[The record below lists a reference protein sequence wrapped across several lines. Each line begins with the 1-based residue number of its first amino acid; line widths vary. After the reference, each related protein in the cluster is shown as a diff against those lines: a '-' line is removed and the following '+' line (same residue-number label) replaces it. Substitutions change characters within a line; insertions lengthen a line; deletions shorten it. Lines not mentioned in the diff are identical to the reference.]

1 MRIKYFLII
10 VLGTLAC
17 MLVTDGLVLQ
27 PLTKQDSNLVFAK
40 QPPDVPK
47 GPKDPKDPSEGPK
60 LPIGLPE
67 PSTLILLGTGLTSI
81 GVYFYSKKRNEK

>member
-40 QPPDVPK
+40 QPKEYTHFLAEVNWYTRANRF
-47 GPKDPKDPSEGPK
+47 
-60 LPIGLPE
+60 LPE
-67 PSTLILLGTGLTSI
+67 
-81 GVYFYSKKRNEK
+81 K